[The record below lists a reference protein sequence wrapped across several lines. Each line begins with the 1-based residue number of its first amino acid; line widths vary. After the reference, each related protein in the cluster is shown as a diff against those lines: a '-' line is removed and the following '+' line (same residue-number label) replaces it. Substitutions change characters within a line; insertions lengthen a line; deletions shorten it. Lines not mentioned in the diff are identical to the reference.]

1 MVRVLKINLYFAGL
15 LTKCFASRRF
25 EQLLR
30 HRFMGLRRSA
40 GPRAVW
46 REAEMGIGG
55 VSCEVRAVVMRRAS
69 LCQVV
74 LWVGVAARKPQ

>member
-1 MVRVLKINLYFAGL
+1 MYFADL

-46 REAEMGIGG
+46 REAEVGIDG
-55 VSCEVRAVVMRRAS
+55 VSCEVRVDVMQRPS

-74 LWVGVAARKPQ
+74 LWVGVLARKFRR